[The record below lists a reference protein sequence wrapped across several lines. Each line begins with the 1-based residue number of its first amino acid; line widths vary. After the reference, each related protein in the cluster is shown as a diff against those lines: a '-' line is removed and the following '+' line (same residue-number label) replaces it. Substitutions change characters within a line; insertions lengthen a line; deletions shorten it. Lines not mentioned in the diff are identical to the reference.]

1 MSKRFGSVG
10 QQYLD
15 SNGDPLSGGKLNF
28 YQPGTVTR
36 KDTYT
41 TSAESVAN
49 ANPVVLDAAG
59 RQGDIWFTGEAKVVL
74 TDSADVEIDTTD
86 PVGEDAAGSPFSDY
100 NSTTSYSQGEI
111 VVASNGRYYRSIVNS
126 NVGNEPSA
134 SASQWEEFRFLG
146 VYNSA
151 QTYLQDD
158 VVEDGAQLYLSLQ
171 GSNTGNTPASTP
183 AYWRPISAEVWL
195 DTTPKT
201 TAFTAVAGRSY
212 LIDSSTPFTMT
223 MPASPTAG
231 DKVGVT
237 DYAEQ
242 WDSNELTVGR
252 NGSEIMNLAEDMT
265 MDVKN
270 FSGVFSYTT
279 DRGWVLTS

>member
-15 SNGDPLSGGKLNF
+15 ANGDPLSGGRLNF
-28 YQPGTVTR
+28 YQPGTTTR

-59 RQGDIWFTGEAKVVL
+59 RQGDIWFTGQAKVVL
-74 TDSADVEIDTTD
+74 TDSNDVEIDTTD
-86 PVGEDAAGSPFSDY
+86 PVGEDSTSSPFADY
-100 NSTTSYSQGEI
+100 NAATSYDAGEI
-111 VVASNGRYYRSIVNS
+111 VIDSAGRYYRSIVNS
-126 NVGNEPSA
+126 NVGNTPS
-134 SASQWEEFRFLG
+134 SNLSQWEEFRFLS

-158 VVEDGAQLYLSLQ
+158 VVEDGGNLYISLQ

-183 AYWRPISAEVWL
+183 AYWRPVSEELWVE
-195 DTTPKT
+195 TTQRQN
-201 TAFTAVAGRSY
+201 AFTAVAGRYY
-212 LIDSSTPFTMT
+212 LINSQTPFTMT
-223 MPASPTAG
+223 LPASPSAG
-231 DKVGVT
+231 DKVGVV

-242 WDSNELTVGR
+242 WGTNNLTVAR
-252 NGSEIMNLAEDMT
+252 NGSEIMNLNEDMT
-265 MDVKN
+265 MNVKN
-270 FSGVFSYTT
+270 MAVVFLYTT
-279 DRGWVLTS
+279 GRGWILT